1 MSLYGE
7 YAREYAAHTA
17 VSIYNARYERPAM
30 LKRLRNVRGKRVLDA
45 ACASGE
51 YTAHLLESG
60 AEVLGIDKSQAMVD
74 LAHERVG
81 DRAQFLCRD
90 LAKPLDGVESAAF
103 DLVLSSL
110 TMHYIEDW
118 SVPLAEFARVLRTGG
133 RLLMSTHH
141 PEMTLPQVEE
151 YFSVTRVTDVWNIG
165 GKEHISMFY
174 HRPLQAIVN
183 PVLDAGF
190 RLSALV
196 EPRLDD
202 DGDVPAEAEHLR
214 SRPWFLII
222 DAVRAAA
229 E

>member
-1 MSLYGE
+1 MSLYGD

-30 LKRLRNVRGKRVLDA
+30 QKRLGNLRGKRVLDA

-51 YTAHLLESG
+51 YSAHLLELG
-60 AEVLGIDKSQAMVD
+60 AQVVGVDKSQAMLE
-74 LAHERVG
+74 LASERVNG
-81 DRAQFLCRD
+81 RAEFLQRD
-90 LAKPLDGVESAAF
+90 LAKPLEGIQSADF

-110 TMHYIEDW
+110 TLHYIEDW
-118 SVPLAEFARVLRTGG
+118 SVPLGEFARVLRPGG
-133 RLLMSTHH
+133 RFLMSTHH
-141 PEMTLPQVEE
+141 PEMTLPQIEE
-151 YFSVTRVTDVWNIG
+151 YFSITRVTDIWRIG

-190 RLSALV
+190 RLKAII

-202 DGDVPAEAEHLR
+202 DGDVPPEAEHLR

-222 DAVRAAA
+222 DAVR